1 MEKTAIRK
9 PRKAKLSAESALL
22 IKAAK
27 KAAKN
32 AIRTS
37 KALGLDITYI
47 KKGVIYKESPDGDV
61 IIVGNHKQA
70 FPNRVNLKK
79 AKNILWSQRFGKIN
93 AFR

>member
-47 KKGVIYKESPDGDV
+47 KKGVNYKETPDGDV
-61 IIVGNHKQA
+61 TIVGNNKQA

-79 AKNILWSQRFGKIN
+79 GTVLNAK
-93 AFR
+93 A